1 MKSRYRLGCDI
12 GGTFTDFVLLDETT
26 GECAFEKVLTTAADP
41 SAAVDQGLGKLSA
54 RHPEF
59 VGATEHVIHG
69 TTLVINAVIE
79 RRGARTA
86 LITTR
91 GFRDVLEMRR
101 EIRYD
106 IYDLAAV
113 YPTPLVERHLRREVA
128 ERVSSDG
135 RCLRPLDEAEAV
147 DVIDRLAHEGIESV
161 AVCLLHA
168 YANADH
174 ERMIERLASRHY
186 PSLAISLSS
195 EVLPEIKEF
204 ERTSTT
210 VVNAYVK
217 PLVARYL
224 ERLEGRLAA
233 RGLRQRLFLMLS
245 GGGITSTSTA
255 RQFPVRLI
263 ESGPDRKS
271 VV

>member
-86 LITTR
+86 LITTH
-91 GFRDVLEMRR
+91 GFRDVLAMRR

-113 YPTPLVERHLRREVA
+113 YPTPFVERHLCRGARVYRWPLPAPARRGRGGRRDRQA
-128 ERVSSDG
+128 GPRRHRV
-135 RCLRPLDEAEAV
+135 R
-147 DVIDRLAHEGIESV
+147 
-161 AVCLLHA
+161 
-168 YANADH
+168 
-174 ERMIERLASRHY
+174 
-186 PSLAISLSS
+186 
-195 EVLPEIKEF
+195 
-204 ERTSTT
+204 
-210 VVNAYVK
+210 
-217 PLVARYL
+217 
-224 ERLEGRLAA
+224 
-233 RGLRQRLFLMLS
+233 RGMP
-245 GGGITSTSTA
+245 A
-255 RQFPVRLI
+255 
-263 ESGPDRKS
+263 
-271 VV
+271 